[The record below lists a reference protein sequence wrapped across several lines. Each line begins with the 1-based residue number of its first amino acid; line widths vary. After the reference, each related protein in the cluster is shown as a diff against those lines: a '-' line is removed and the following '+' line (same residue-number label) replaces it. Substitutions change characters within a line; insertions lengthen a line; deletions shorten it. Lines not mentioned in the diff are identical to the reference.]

1 MSDKQ
6 KGLLNALKN
15 VVPYVEHRCCVRHWW
30 TNLIRSMGCTKK
42 TKDLLVDQQ
51 VFGFFKV

>member
-15 VVPYVEHRCCVRHWW
+15 VVRYAEHRCCVRDLW

-42 TKDLLVDQQ
+42 TQRLVL
-51 VFGFFKV
+51 VSC